1 MMKIVG
7 AYRIERGKIAEA
19 RFFWD
24 FDEAL
29 EAVGLRE

>member
-1 MMKIVG
+1 MRLVG
-7 AYRIERGKIAEA
+7 AYRLADRKIAEA

-29 EAVGLRE
+29 KAAGILE